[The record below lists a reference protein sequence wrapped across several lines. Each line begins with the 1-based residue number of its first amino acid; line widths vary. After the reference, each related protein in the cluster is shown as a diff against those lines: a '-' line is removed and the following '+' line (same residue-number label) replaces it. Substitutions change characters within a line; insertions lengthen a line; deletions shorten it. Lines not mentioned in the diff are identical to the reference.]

1 MQRPGRQA
9 AFGFFAINCFRH
21 DAPSPGALWQVPAV
35 DYQPAVRSAY
45 IGRKRGEGWPVTLAM
60 QVKNETRIP
69 AAYRNT
75 CRENE
80 IRNKAPRPA
89 LTPRFHFALKRAP
102 WITERQPDLIPLYPC
117 HQMAKQT
124 WGAWGACSRPCLVK
138 TTRRAAIW
146 HPEQIKV
153 WCSKPQRA
161 RVFSGTTFVRIS
173 SASHAVQRI
182 ARTPPARHPTY
193 YWEYRTFPTPS

>member
-1 MQRPGRQA
+1 
-9 AFGFFAINCFRH
+9 
-21 DAPSPGALWQVPAV
+21 
-35 DYQPAVRSAY
+35 
-45 IGRKRGEGWPVTLAM
+45 M

-80 IRNKAPRPA
+80 IRIKGPRPGSD
-89 LTPRFHFALKRAP
+89 TEVSFRAEESAVE
-102 WITERQPDLIPLYPC
+102 TERQPDLIPLYPC
-117 HQMAKQT
+117 PQMAKQT
-124 WGAWGACSRPCLVK
+124 WGAWGASSRPCLVK

-182 ARTPPARHPTY
+182 ARTPPQGTHLLLGV
-193 YWEYRTFPTPS
+193 